1 MSKKAANEV
10 KSVLRK
16 QHRNQDN
23 FLDISFHTQGIKE
36 LDRISRIIKIM
47 LSSIAG
53 FSLFVGSVGIMNMML
68 VSVNQRV
75 REVGLRRA
83 IGAKR
88 WHILLQFLIEAS
100 VMCGI
105 SGCLGVVLGIG
116 ASYICADVAVS
127 IVKVV
132 PEWPVVISLQWIA
145 IAVSCSTGI
154 GIFFGLYPAVRAS
167 QIPPVEALRTQ

>member
-1 MSKKAANEV
+1 
-10 KSVLRK
+10 
-16 QHRNQDN
+16 
-23 FLDISFHTQGIKE
+23 
-36 LDRISRIIKIM
+36 
-47 LSSIAG
+47 
-53 FSLFVGSVGIMNMML
+53 MML
-68 VSVNQRV
+68 VSVNQRI

-116 ASYICADVAVS
+116 VNYMCADVAVR
-127 IVKVV
+127 IVQVV

-145 IAVSCSTGI
+145 IAVGCSTGI
-154 GIFFGLYPAVRAS
+154 GILFGLYPAVRAS
-167 QIPPVEALRTQ
+167 QIPPVAALRTQ